1 MAQMNDCF
9 ADVITISLE
18 EYKELLMIKGRY
30 EKLKSNKV
38 GSFHAPI
45 IREGDIFLPKELV
58 TPYTMKFT
66 QDNESCSNCKSC
78 K

>member
-9 ADVITISLE
+9 ADVITIPLE

-30 EKLKSNKV
+30 EELKSNKV
-38 GSFHAPI
+38 GSFHTPTI
-45 IREGDIFLPKELV
+45 KEYDISLLKEPNV
-58 TPYTMKFT
+58 MYT
-66 QDNESCSNCKSC
+66 QDSGSCSNCKSC